1 MSEVVGLIG
10 VYNAHGGVRGELTYA
25 VGKLLGRSHCALCDI
40 THATVR
46 RKPAWD
52 AMVARLGVPFDLV
65 HRDEMSSDVATAAQS
80 SGTPMVVARLPDGRL
95 EILLAPGDLEVG
107 GEVGAFE
114 TTLRDSV
121 HRRGLRLQ
129 ETTT

>member
-40 THATVR
+40 THTTVR

-114 TTLRDSV
+114 TALRDSV

>member
-114 TTLRDSV
+114 TALRDSV

>member
-1 MSEVVGLIG
+1 

-114 TTLRDSV
+114 TALRDSV